1 MNRIELADSLSKLGW
16 SDAQA
21 LQIASAVPL
30 PEQLGPKG
38 KPRFDNW
45 SSQHGGH
52 ASPYA
57 GWLHHEL
64 RNSGYVGVGKAM
76 DKAEVALKDF
86 GRVLGDSVFI
96 GNMKP

>member
-1 MNRIELADSLSKLGW
+1 MKRVELADALTKFGW
-16 SDAQA
+16 SDAAA
-21 LQIASAVPL
+21 LMIAAVVPM

-64 RNSGYVGVGKAM
+64 RNSGYVGVGKAL

-86 GRVLGDSVFI
+86 ARTLGDAAFV
-96 GNMKP
+96 GNMRP